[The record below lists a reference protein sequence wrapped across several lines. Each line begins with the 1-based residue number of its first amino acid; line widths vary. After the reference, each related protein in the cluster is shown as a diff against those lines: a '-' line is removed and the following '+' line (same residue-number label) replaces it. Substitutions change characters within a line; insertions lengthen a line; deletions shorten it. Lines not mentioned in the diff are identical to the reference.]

1 MCLHFRVSGNKLNAP
16 VRQVWVCGVMLR
28 REVGR
33 LTLIYSFMIRLFEP
47 EDLGV
52 IYEIINDSA
61 QAYKGIIPADRWHE
75 PYMTR
80 QELIEQIE
88 DGVQFWCYQ
97 EGSTITGVMGN
108 QPKGDVTLIRH
119 AYVRSQRWNTGVGS
133 QLLSHLRQLSNL
145 PILIGTWADA
155 GWAIKFYQKHG
166 FRLLVGEEK
175 DDLLKKY
182 WNIPQRQVETSVVLT
197 DQP

>member
-1 MCLHFRVSGNKLNAP
+1 
-16 VRQVWVCGVMLR
+16 
-28 REVGR
+28 
-33 LTLIYSFMIRLFEP
+33 MIRLFEP
-47 EDLGV
+47 EDFEV

-80 QELIEQIE
+80 QELTEQIE
-88 DGVQFWCYQ
+88 NEVQFWCYQ
-97 EGSTITGVMGN
+97 DGNTITGVMGI

-119 AYVRSQRWNTGVGS
+119 AYVRSQSRNAGVGG
-133 QLLSHLRQLSNL
+133 QLLSHLRQLSNI

-166 FRLLVGEEK
+166 FRLLVGEVK
-175 DDLLKKY
+175 DSLLRRY

-197 DQP
+197 DTSHEELIKQDKADFTG